1 MTSGSGEREHG
12 TGQRHGQRANFLVEK
27 HSIDFIPH
35 ELRHG
40 KPSDLLFV
48 WFGANMELPV
58 VAAGATTVAGGLSLK
73 WAVVAVV
80 VGVTV
85 GTFLMAGHSAQGPH
99 LGLPQ
104 MIQSRAQ
111 FGYYGASFPLVF
123 VVVMYLGFYAA
134 GAVLG
139 AQALTALCGVPLS
152 VSIVVLS
159 VLSAVVAVFGYNLIH
174 RFEKYLTVLVALV
187 FLVLSAALA
196 FGPHGQGAATA
207 PDGGFLLGPFLL
219 AVSVS
224 ATSQLGYAPY
234 VADYSRYLP
243 EKTSISSVF
252 WYTYAGVGVS
262 GIWLMVFGAAL
273 QRHLSGGPIAGIGKI
288 AHGVGD
294 WFAALAYLALILGVL
309 SINALNI
316 YGGYMS
322 ALSFVSTF
330 YRRFRT
336 GLALRLCFII
346 PVAALATYMSFLG
359 KDHLLSSFETFL
371 VLVLLLM
378 IPWTSINLVDYYAI
392 RYGRYDVAE
401 MFRPRGIYG
410 RVSIPGM
417 LAYLIGFAVQL
428 PFASNELYEGPIAR
442 ALHGGD
448 LSWIVGA
455 IVSGSVYWLVMR
467 GRRSPRPTARP
478 AEQGDDGQQLVST
491 HDGMEG

>member
-1 MTSGSGEREHG
+1 MTARGP
-12 TGQRHGQRANFLVEK
+12 GQGDGHGQRADFLVEK

-73 WAVVAVV
+73 WAVVAVLI
-80 VGVTV
+80 GVTV
-85 GTFLMAGHSAQGPH
+85 GTLFMASHSAQGPH

-159 VLSAVVAVFGYNLIH
+159 VLSGLVAVFGYNLIH
-174 RFEKYLTVLVALV
+174 AFEKYLTVLVALV
-187 FLVLSAALA
+187 FLVLTVVLLA
-196 FGPHGQGAATA
+196 GGHGSGGAGAA
-207 PDGGFLLGPFLL
+207 PDKGFLLGPFLL

-243 EKTSISSVF
+243 ENTSISSVF

-262 GIWLMVFGAAL
+262 GIWLMVFGATL
-273 QRHLSGGPIAGIGKI
+273 QRRIAGGPIAGIGEL
-288 AHGVGD
+288 AHGVGG

-322 ALSFVSTF
+322 ALSFASTF
-330 YRRFRT
+330 YRKFRT
-336 GLALRLCFII
+336 GLALRLCFIV
-346 PVAALATYMSFLG
+346 PVTALATYMSFLS

-392 RYGRYDVAE
+392 RYGRYEVAE
-401 MFRPRGIYG
+401 MFEPRGEYG
-410 RVSIPGM
+410 RVSVPGM
-417 LAYLIGFAVQL
+417 AAYLIGFAVQL
-428 PFASNELYEGPIAR
+428 PFASNELIEGPVAR

-448 LSWIVGA
+448 ISWIVGA
-455 IVSGSVYWLVMR
+455 LVSGAVYWLVMR
-467 GRRSPRPTARP
+467 GRRSPRTAQP
-478 AEQGDDGQQLVST
+478 AGGAQQLVSA
-491 HDGMEG
+491 HDRTEG